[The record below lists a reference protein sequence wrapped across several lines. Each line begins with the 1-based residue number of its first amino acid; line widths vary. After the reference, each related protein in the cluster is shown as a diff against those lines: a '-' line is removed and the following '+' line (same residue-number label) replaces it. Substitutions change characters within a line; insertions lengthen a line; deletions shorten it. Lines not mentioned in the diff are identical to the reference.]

1 MLWMLWLAVF
11 SAGVEAA
18 GLLTGHERQASMLSI
33 NESQDG
39 MLFILQLRN
48 ASGVACQWMEFLRGD
63 VAKRRLHIYQTSDWE
78 ALRQESAGIFSNSV
92 TEAQLYDVLNTD
104 RRCICIHTLMVK
116 VEDLRDCRVFADVQ
130 YA

>member
-1 MLWMLWLAVF
+1 MLLPVAF
-11 SAGVEAA
+11 SVGVEAT

-63 VAKRRLHIYQTSDWE
+63 VASHWLRIYQTSDWE

-116 VEDLRDCRVFADVQ
+116 VEDLRDCRVFAGMQ
-130 YA
+130 SA